1 MKPSLRTALFA
12 ALTLTAASTAFAGP
26 PEWSQP
32 QKPFRIYGNTY
43 YVGTRGLTSI
53 LITSPQGLVLID
65 GTLPENTKQIEAN
78 IKALGFNITDVKVI
92 LNTHAHFDHAGAIAE
107 LARDSG
113 ARVEASS
120 AGAKALMLGG
130 KDPADPQY
138 GEASP
143 FAPVA
148 KVTTVAD
155 NGVVQVGDLSITAH
169 YTPGH
174 TPGATT
180 WTWRSCEAGR
190 CMNIVYADSLGAFAA
205 DGYRFSDPAH
215 PERLEA
221 YRRSIE
227 TIAALPCDILLSP
240 HPDQSDLLERVAK
253 RDAGTKPD
261 PVIDGHA
268 CRVYAEEGRA
278 KLEAR
283 LAKEKAATTGGKGG
297 H

>member
-1 MKPSLRTALFA
+1 MKLLLRTALFA
-12 ALTLTAASTAFAGP
+12 VLTLTTVSAYAGQP

-43 YVGTRGLTSI
+43 YVGTRGLTAI
-53 LITSPQGLVLID
+53 LVASPQGLVLID
-65 GTLPENTKQIEAN
+65 GTLPQNVKQIEAN
-78 IKALGFNITDVKVI
+78 IQALGFRITDVKAI

-138 GEASP
+138 GEASS
-143 FAPVA
+143 FAPVTN
-148 KVTTVAD
+148 VTAVAD
-155 NGVVQVGDLSITAH
+155 NGVVQVGDVAITAH

-190 CMNIVYADSLGAFAA
+190 CMNVVYADSLGAYAA
-205 DGYRFSDPAH
+205 DGYRFGDPAH
-215 PERLEA
+215 PERLED

-227 TIAALPCDILLSP
+227 TIASLPCDILLSP

-253 RDAGTKPD
+253 RDAGSKPD

-268 CRVYAEEGRA
+268 CRAYAQEGRE

-283 LAKEKAATTGGKGG
+283 LAKEKTAAGDKAGR
-297 H
+297 

>member
-1 MKPSLRTALFA
+1 MKLSLRTALFA
-12 ALTLTAASTAFAGP
+12 AFTLTAVSAYAGQP
-26 PEWSQP
+26 PEWSQT

-65 GTLPENTKQIEAN
+65 GTLPQNVKQIEAN
-78 IKALGFNITDVKVI
+78 IQALGFRITDVKVI
-92 LNTHAHFDHAGAIAE
+92 LNTHAHFDHAGSIAE

-143 FAPVA
+143 YAPVPNVA
-148 KVTTVAD
+148 TVPD
-155 NGVVQVGDLSITAH
+155 LGVVQVGDIAITAH

-190 CMNIVYADSLGAFAA
+190 CMNMVFADSLGAYAA

-215 PERLEA
+215 PERLED

-227 TIAALPCDILLSP
+227 TIASLPCDILLSP

-268 CRVYAEEGRA
+268 CRAYAEEGRA

-283 LAKEKAATTGGKGG
+283 LAKEKASATSGKGG
-297 H
+297 R

>member
-1 MKPSLRTALFA
+1 MKLLLRTALFA
-12 ALTLTAASTAFAGP
+12 VLTLTTVSAYAGQP

-43 YVGTRGLTSI
+43 YVGTRGLTAI
-53 LITSPQGLVLID
+53 LVASPQGLVLID
-65 GTLPENTKQIEAN
+65 GTLPQNVKQIEAN
-78 IKALGFNITDVKVI
+78 IQALGFRITDVKVI

-143 FAPVA
+143 FAPVDN
-148 KVTTVAD
+148 VTTVAD
-155 NGVVQVGDLSITAH
+155 NGVVQVGDVAITAH

-190 CMNIVYADSLGAFAA
+190 CMNVVYADSLGAYAA
-205 DGYRFSDPAH
+205 DGYRFGDPAH
-215 PERLEA
+215 PERLED

-227 TIAALPCDILLSP
+227 TIASLPCDILLSP

-268 CRVYAEEGRA
+268 CRAYAQEGRE

-283 LAKEKAATTGGKGG
+283 LAKEKTAAGDKAGR
-297 H
+297 

>member
-12 ALTLTAASTAFAGP
+12 ALTLTTLSSYAGQP

-65 GTLPENTKQIEAN
+65 GTLPQNVKQIEAN
-78 IKALGFNITDVKVI
+78 IRALGFRVTDVKVI

-113 ARVEASS
+113 AQVEASS

-138 GEASP
+138 GEASS

-148 KVTTVAD
+148 NVATVAD
-155 NGVVQVGDLSITAH
+155 LGVVQVGDVAVTAH

-190 CMNIVYADSLGAFAA
+190 CMNMVYADSLGAFAA
-205 DGYRFSDPAH
+205 DGYRFSEPAH
-215 PERLEA
+215 PERVEA
-221 YRRSIE
+221 YRRSIA

-253 RDAGTKPD
+253 RDAGGKPD
-261 PVIDGHA
+261 PVIDGRA

-278 KLEAR
+278 KLDAR
-283 LAKEKAATTGGKGG
+283 VAKEKAATADGKGG

>member
-1 MKPSLRTALFA
+1 MKPSLRTALVA
-12 ALTLTAASTAFAGP
+12 ALTLSAMSTAFAET

-53 LITSPQGLVLID
+53 LIASQQGLVLID
-65 GTLPENTKQIEAN
+65 GTLPQNTRQIEAN
-78 IKALGFNITDVKVI
+78 IRALGFRITDVKVI

-148 KVTTVAD
+148 NVASVAD
-155 NGVVQVGDLSITAH
+155 NGVVQVGDVAITAH

-190 CMNIVYADSLGAFAA
+190 CMNMVFADSLGAFAA

-221 YRRSIE
+221 YRRSIA
-227 TIAALPCDILLSP
+227 TIASLPCDILLSP

-253 RDAGTKPD
+253 RDAGVKPD
-261 PVIDGHA
+261 PVVDGNA

-283 LAKEKAATTGGKGG
+283 LAKERAAGGKGG
-297 H
+297 R